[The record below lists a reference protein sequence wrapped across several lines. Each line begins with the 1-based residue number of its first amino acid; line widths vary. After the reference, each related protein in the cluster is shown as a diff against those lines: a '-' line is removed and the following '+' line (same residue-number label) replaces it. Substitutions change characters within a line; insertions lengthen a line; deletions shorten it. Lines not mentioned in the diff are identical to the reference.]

1 MLLPDRKKF
10 MKDKDKALTGLVP
23 KMYVTER

>member
-1 MLLPDRKKF
+1 MLLPDRKKL
-10 MKDKDKALTGLVP
+10 MKDKDQALTGLVP